1 MWSTV
6 LGLAGGSGAGKT
18 TLVDGLTSRLGAEA
32 SVLWFDEYYHD
43 LAHLPVER
51 RAVVNYDHPDSL
63 DEALL
68 VDHLDGLLAGR
79 AVDVP
84 IYDFATHTR
93 TGRTRRVEPRPV
105 VVVDGI
111 LVLAAP
117 ELRRRLDLAV
127 FVDAPV
133 EIRLARRMDRDVRE
147 RGRTAASVQAQFEA
161 TVAPMHEAFVGP
173 SATHADLHLDG
184 TGDMVANLDTVM
196 DAVEHLHASRLH
208 SGQECLGRRDG
219 DLAGTVT
226 PRP

>member
-1 MWSTV
+1 MRSAV

-18 TLVDGLTSRLGAEA
+18 TLVNGLTSRLGDDA

-111 LVLAAP
+111 LVLAVP

-127 FVDAPV
+127 FVDAPA

-147 RGRTAASVQAQFEA
+147 RGRTAASVQSQFEA

-173 SATHADLHLDG
+173 SATHADLHMDG
-184 TGDMVANLDTVM
+184 TGDMVANLNTLVA
-196 DAVEHLHASRLH
+196 AVEHLHSSQQRL
-208 SGQECLGRRDG
+208 GLRDG